1 VNEPSVWQ
9 AAVLGLLQGVSEFLP
24 ISSSAHLS
32 LAPWVLN
39 WPRPGLAFD
48 VSLHL
53 GTLVAVAWY
62 FRGEWVA
69 IARGAGRMVA
79 ARRGP
84 QDMQERLV
92 VLIIVGTIPGG
103 IAGLLLNDYAENTFR
118 APALT
123 AVALVVMGIVLW
135 LVDRAAPAVRHV
147 KEFTVRDAVAIGL
160 AQVAA
165 LVPGVSRSGAT
176 IAAGRAR
183 GADRPNAAFFSFLLS
198 LPITTAAAVFK
209 VPEAVRGLS
218 SLTPMI
224 VGVVCA
230 AVSGWIAIAFLLR
243 LVRTHGYASFAIYRV
258 IVGVGVLLL
267 VLARR

>member
-1 VNEPSVWQ
+1 MNEPSVWQ
-9 AAVLGLLQGVSEFLP
+9 AAVLGLLQGLSEFLP

-32 LAPWVLN
+32 LTPWLLN

-62 FRGEWVA
+62 FRGEWTA

-84 QDMQERLV
+84 QDVQERTV
-92 VLIIVGTIPGG
+92 VFIIVGTIPAGL
-103 IAGLLLNDYAENTFR
+103 AGLLLNDYAESTFR

-123 AVALVVMGIVLW
+123 AAALIVMGIVLW
-135 LVDRAAPAVRHV
+135 LVDRFAPAIRHL
-147 KEFTVRDAVAIGL
+147 KEFRVRDAFLIGL

-176 IAAGRAR
+176 IAAGRAC

-198 LPITTAAAVFK
+198 LPITTAAAAFK
-209 VPEAVRGLS
+209 VPEAIRGVT

-224 VGVVCA
+224 VGIVCA
-230 AVSGWIAIAFLLR
+230 AVSGWAAIAFLLR

-258 IVGVGVLLL
+258 IVGVLVLL
-267 VLARR
+267 VVAARR

>member
-9 AAVLGLLQGVSEFLP
+9 AAVLGLLQGLSEFLP

-32 LAPWVLN
+32 LTPWLLN
-39 WPRPGLAFD
+39 WPQPGLAFD
-48 VSLHL
+48 VSLHI

-69 IARGAGRMVA
+69 LARGAGRMLA
-79 ARRGP
+79 GRRGP
-84 QDMQERLV
+84 QDVQERTV
-92 VLIIVGTIPGG
+92 VFIIVGTIPGG
-103 IAGLLLNDYAENTFR
+103 IAGLLLNDYAEHAFR

-123 AVALVVMGIVLW
+123 ATALIVMGVVLW
-135 LVDRAAPAVRHV
+135 LVDRSAPAVRHL
-147 KEFTVRDAVAIGL
+147 KEFTTRDAAIVGL

-176 IAAGRAR
+176 IAAGRAL
-183 GADRPNAAFFSFLLS
+183 GADRPNAALFSFLLS
-198 LPITTAAAVFK
+198 LPITAAAAAFK
-209 VPEAVRGLS
+209 VPEAIRGVS

-230 AVSGWIAIAFLLR
+230 AVSGWVAIAFLLR
-243 LVRTHGYASFAIYRV
+243 LVRTHGYGSFAIYRV
-258 IVGVGVLLL
+258 VVGVAVLI
-267 VLARR
+267 VVFSRG

>member
-9 AAVLGLLQGVSEFLP
+9 AAVLGLLQGLSEFLP

-32 LAPWVLN
+32 LTPWVMN

-48 VSLHL
+48 VSLHI
-53 GTLVAVAWY
+53 GTLVAVGWY
-62 FRGEWVA
+62 FRGEWIA
-69 IARGAGRMVA
+69 IARGAARMIVG
-79 ARRGP
+79 RRGP
-84 QDMQERLV
+84 RDVQERLV
-92 VLIIVGTIPGG
+92 VMIIVGTIPGG

-118 APALT
+118 QPALT
-123 AVALVVMGIVLW
+123 AVALIVMGIVLW
-135 LVDRAAPAVRHV
+135 LVDRSAPAIRHV
-147 KEFTVRDAVAIGL
+147 KELSVRDAALIGL

-176 IAAGRAR
+176 IAAGRAC

-198 LPITTAAAVFK
+198 LPITTAAAAFK
-209 VPEAVRGLS
+209 VPEAVRGVT

-230 AVSGWIAIAFLLR
+230 AVSGWLAIAFLLR
-243 LVRTHGYASFAIYRV
+243 LVRSHGYGSFAIYRV
-258 IVGVGVLLL
+258 VIGVGVLLL